1 MSTGFISL
9 WYSGIRL
16 SRCKQG
22 ETEQLQMFYNEY
34 VRIPTLQE
42 DGEITRV
49 PTSILIKF
57 FKGDN
62 NAWCKKTEMGCSQP

>member
-1 MSTGFISL
+1 M
-9 WYSGIRL
+9 WYSGMRL

-49 PTSILIKF
+49 PTSNLIKF

-62 NAWCKKTEMGCSQP
+62 NA